1 MAEIDPTAAEALEK
15 AEAGTLPTVADTP
28 GSDPD
33 AAKPEV
39 PQSEEA
45 VEKAEAG
52 TLPTVADTPGSDPD
66 AAKPEVPQSEE
77 AVEKAEAGTLP
88 TVADTPGSVPDT
100 AKPKDSKEASE
111 IAESGFVPT
120 APEKSGSVPVSA
132 TPSPNSEERS
142 EATHRPGGSAHP
154 QAQGHP
160 AATQPLLQEPSERVV
175 VSRAEVAEA
184 LEDMRQYGASLV
196 QPVTEAVQATRAQ
209 GASVLKQGA
218 EAAEVARQKA
228 EALRKAG
235 ADMAQSSA
243 EMWHQGTEVARA
255 NWQHGAEACQR
266 GLHEASEAWRS
277 SAPYLDKGILLVNLA
292 MAMTIGGFIII
303 GIMLVCIPLK
313 PERTHHGALDRM
325 FWVTQGLYLIAFSV
339 PALVATVQC
348 GVLRNGFESW
358 PPWMRVELW
367 LGILKFQLGRAV
379 FFIGAGFYIFPVMDN
394 FGLMAKVQLWTVILS
409 YFLGIVSLLSGFF
422 LLIFDVVLSVRL
434 RNFVTLRDRPCTEKS
449 SKLSRRSCARAERN

>member
-1 MAEIDPTAAEALEK
+1 
-15 AEAGTLPTVADTP
+15 
-28 GSDPD
+28 
-33 AAKPEV
+33 
-39 PQSEEA
+39 
-45 VEKAEAG
+45 
-52 TLPTVADTPGSDPD
+52 
-66 AAKPEVPQSEE
+66 
-77 AVEKAEAGTLP
+77 
-88 TVADTPGSVPDT
+88 
-100 AKPKDSKEASE
+100 
-111 IAESGFVPT
+111 
-120 APEKSGSVPVSA
+120 
-132 TPSPNSEERS
+132 
-142 EATHRPGGSAHP
+142 
-154 QAQGHP
+154 
-160 AATQPLLQEPSERVV
+160 
-175 VSRAEVAEA
+175 
-184 LEDMRQYGASLV
+184 MRQYGASLV

-358 PPWMRVELW
+358 PPWMRVEL
-367 LGILKFQLGRAV
+367 KFQLGRAV

-422 LLIFDVVLSVRL
+422 LLIFDVVLSVYVRQAMYGK
-434 RNFVTLRDRPCTEKS
+434 VQQTE
-449 SKLSRRSCARAERN
+449 